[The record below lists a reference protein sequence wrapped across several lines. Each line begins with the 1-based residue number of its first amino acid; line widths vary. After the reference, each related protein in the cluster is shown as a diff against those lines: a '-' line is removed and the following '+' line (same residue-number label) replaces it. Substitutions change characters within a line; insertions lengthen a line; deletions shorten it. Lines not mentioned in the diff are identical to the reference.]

1 MSSPEMKAVFE
12 ALLPPGAIWHPKPD
26 GDFDHLLDGMGEN
39 AQEIYEYLNALASL
53 RDPRQTTILTDLEKE
68 YGLLT
73 NLALSDTERRD
84 QLAGVKYA
92 KPTTASFDHM
102 QDNLRA
108 AGFAGIIVTPNDP
121 AIDPALITGNL
132 IVNGP
137 IYIEQSPGYI
147 MQANGPYAFAGH
159 GLAVAGYFL
168 NIERTAHV
176 YLLPSESEYWRFI
189 FFVGG
194 AASGWPGSP
203 AIAVYNVNYRLVE
216 SLIRLIL
223 KYKPLHSWAILV
235 INAIM
240 IWTARTA
247 AMSQSQ
253 FKCATYGAGLHLIAG
268 QRSTNGLLGTIETSP
283 DGVIWTHQTPAGGF
297 VGNFYGATYGNG
309 LFVIVGEN
317 GEIQTSPDG
326 INWTVR
332 ATGGANGYL
341 SVTYGNGL
349 FVVVGETGEIQTS
362 PDGVTWTAQTP
373 AGGFVGNFYGAI
385 YGNGLYVIAGGSG
398 EIQTSPDGIT
408 WTAQAAAGAYSGDFQ
423 GGAFGDNIYLLA
435 GSSGEI
441 QTSPD
446 GITWTAQTAAGAYSG
461 IFYGG
466 TFGNGRF
473 VIVGQSGEIQSSIDG
488 ITWQKETQAG
498 SYSLNFRDVNIGIG
512 LFVAVGQSAEIQT
525 S

>member
-297 VGNFYGATYGNG
+297 VGNFYGA
-309 LFVIVGEN
+309 
-317 GEIQTSPDG
+317 
-326 INWTVR
+326 
-332 ATGGANGYL
+332 
-341 SVTYGNGL
+341 
-349 FVVVGETGEIQTS
+349 
-362 PDGVTWTAQTP
+362 
-373 AGGFVGNFYGAI
+373 I